1 MTAVLQKKICML
13 GGFSVGKTSLVK
25 RYVQSV
31 FSETYLTTVGVK
43 IDKKTV
49 DLSDRIVNLILWD
62 LAGEDD
68 INTFRMTNMRGA
80 AGYVL
85 VADGTR
91 PSTLDVALSLR
102 QRVEA
107 EYGPLPFVLLLNKSD
122 LKEQWAIGDA
132 EVEGL
137 RQNGCWVQPSSARTG
152 EGVEDACEP
161 VEDRR
166 GSHRAQEIC
175 YRLHECAVARK
186 KDRSIQAE
194 SLFHLVDPP
203 RRQSRDARQV
213 GVSTGHVRQG
223 GRSNPTRQVEGLP
236 RQHQLH
242 PFQRQ

>member
-1 MTAVLQKKICML
+1 MTPMLQKKICML

-25 RYVQSV
+25 RYVQSI

-107 EYGPLPFVLLLNKSD
+107 EYSPLPFVLLLNKSD

-137 RQNGCWVQPSSARTG
+137 RQNGLWVQPSSARTG
-152 EGVEDACEP
+152 EGVEDAFK
-161 VEDRR
+161 DLAI
-166 GSHRAQEIC
+166 RA
-175 YRLHECAVARK
+175 
-186 KDRSIQAE
+186 S
-194 SLFHLVDPP
+194 S
-203 RRQSRDARQV
+203 
-213 GVSTGHVRQG
+213 
-223 GRSNPTRQVEGLP
+223 
-236 RQHQLH
+236 
-242 PFQRQ
+242 